1 MQGSNKRHRTDSGT
15 QQGKKAGQPERGAL
29 TYIHAVCKETAG
41 GGCDMVR
48 RPAGC
53 SVMTQT
59 GGRRR
64 AGRRLKTEGMC
75 GTAGSLCCAWWLEQH
90 CEAIIFQ

>member
-48 RPAGC
+48 APSWVLCDDPDGWEEEGGEAAQDGGDVWYSWFTLLCMVAG
-53 SVMTQT
+53 TT
-59 GGRRR
+59 
-64 AGRRLKTEGMC
+64 L
-75 GTAGSLCCAWWLEQH
+75 
-90 CEAIIFQ
+90 